1 MASQLVS
8 NSSLIKLNVTTQNQT
23 VSNNTI
29 VNATKNSSKEVEF
42 SNDEIVQYGKKYE
55 AIGQASRSN
64 LVEKPDMQIEVS
76 SLTVDED

>member
-55 AIGQASRSN
+55 AIGQASRSH